1 MAQWGVIYSV
11 SGTLAHK
18 DDDHAVVE
26 ACGVGYQISCAP
38 AHLARLGD
46 RGSQVRILTHLVHR
60 EDAMILYGFETEA
73 DRELFLL
80 LVAINGIGASKAL
93 GLLNI
98 GGTEAAAAI
107 RTGDVR
113 RLAQAPGI
121 GAKIAQRIVLELKG
135 KLSGQPA
142 LRATDLPPPVPTA
155 LAEAELALLSL
166 GYTEDEARMALAS
179 IPASTPVE
187 DAIRQAILAVTES

>member
-11 SGTLAHK
+11 TGTLAHK

-26 ACGVGYQISCAP
+26 ACGVGYHISCAP

-46 RGSQVRILTHLVHR
+46 CGTQVRILTHLVHR

-73 DRELFLL
+73 DRALFLL
-80 LVAINGIGASKAL
+80 LVGINGIGAAKAL

-98 GGTEAAAAI
+98 GGIEAAAAI

-142 LRATDLPPPVPTA
+142 LRATDLPAPVPSA
-155 LAEAELALLSL
+155 LEEAELALLSL
-166 GYTEDEARMALAS
+166 GYTEAEARTALARM
-179 IPASTPVE
+179 PASTPVDE
-187 DAIRQAILAVTES
+187 AIRQAILALTDD